1 MKYYFGSQKLS
12 MLQQEKKILHITS
25 SGARG
30 GIETLLRDV
39 VCSSTFENTYCA
51 LFSGGDI
58 VDDLAARG
66 KPVLDL
72 SNESIPQKIIQLN
85 KGIKD
90 NAYDVICIHDF
101 TGTFIVLCSLINM
114 QGTPYIQ
121 FLHAPYSSEFVPA
134 RLRLPLFRYIT
145 GQMYKKANAILAVS
159 DYVLKNHRDTFGPL
173 ENGRV
178 LYNAVDTSRFLSSC
192 KKRNGVINKPVRLLY
207 LGRLEYRK
215 GVQVSLEACR
225 MLKDRGVRFSFTIAG
240 YGSYEPTLKKITEDL
255 NLEDCVTFY
264 GKTDYPE
271 RLYEDTD
278 VFLHSPIYDEAFGIT
293 ILEAMA
299 SGCLVVAARSG
310 GIPEVIS
317 DGKNGFLTEKYSS
330 ENIADAVERILAL
343 NREAIEGIIK
353 NGRLTAD
360 RFAIGSYIAKFENQI
375 TEVLI

>member
-1 MKYYFGSQKLS
+1 
-12 MLQQEKKILHITS
+12 
-25 SGARG
+25 
-30 GIETLLRDV
+30 
-39 VCSSTFENTYCA
+39 
-51 LFSGGDI
+51 
-58 VDDLAARG
+58 
-66 KPVLDL
+66 
-72 SNESIPQKIIQLN
+72 
-85 KGIKD
+85 
-90 NAYDVICIHDF
+90 
-101 TGTFIVLCSLINM
+101 
-114 QGTPYIQ
+114 
-121 FLHAPYSSEFVPA
+121 
-134 RLRLPLFRYIT
+134 
-145 GQMYKKANAILAVS
+145 
-159 DYVLKNHRDTFGPL
+159 
-173 ENGRV
+173 
-178 LYNAVDTSRFLSSC
+178 
-192 KKRNGVINKPVRLLY
+192 
-207 LGRLEYRK
+207 
-215 GVQVSLEACR
+215 